1 MELLLK
7 YQAALKEELV
17 EVRPL
22 SDGELSRLG
31 SFPSGAE

>member
-7 YQAALKEELV
+7 YQAALKEEFV

-22 SDGELSRLG
+22 SDAELSRLG
-31 SFPSGAE
+31 LLHPRAE